1 MSHRNVTSWLL
12 IVSPILAMAMW
23 IGVAPDTSDMSPSEE
38 LAKLSDN
45 ETRAMI
51 GGMLGTLAMVGLLLG
66 QTLLARGLRAP
77 EKPGAICAE
86 IAGLL
91 IVVLIPVMLIG
102 SGYTWA
108 AMSEAGT
115 DKALAEAILING
127 EGAGAMMGTIWSIG
141 LILLGVALVLQRK
154 FHIAVGYIAIVL
166 AAGILI
172 SEIGEDVIG
181 DAADAIQMISWMGMM
196 ALSVAIGILG
206 IVLKDD

>member
-23 IGVAPDTSDMSPSEE
+23 IGVAPDTSDMSPAEE
-38 LAKLSDN
+38 LAKLSEN

-66 QTLLARGLRAP
+66 QTLLARWLRAP

-86 IAGLL
+86 IAAIL
-91 IVVLIPVMLIG
+91 IVILIPIMLIG
-102 SGYTWA
+102 SGYTWE
-108 AMSEAGT
+108 AMSESGT
-115 DKALAEAILING
+115 DKSLAEAILING

-172 SEIGEDVIG
+172 CEIGGDVIG
-181 DAADAIQMISWMGMM
+181 DVADAIQMISWMGMM

-206 IVLKDD
+206 IVLKDA

>member
-1 MSHRNVTSWLL
+1 
-12 IVSPILAMAMW
+12 
-23 IGVAPDTSDMSPSEE
+23 
-38 LAKLSDN
+38 
-45 ETRAMI
+45 
-51 GGMLGTLAMVGLLLG
+51 
-66 QTLLARGLRAP
+66 
-77 EKPGAICAE
+77 
-86 IAGLL
+86 
-91 IVVLIPVMLIG
+91 
-102 SGYTWA
+102 
-108 AMSEAGT
+108 
-115 DKALAEAILING
+115 
-127 EGAGAMMGTIWSIG
+127 MMGTIWSVG